1 MKMGATKTA
10 AFELLRVQKMELV
23 GVFFQENFS
32 YPCTE
37 ALILKAAFSVGIL
50 M

>member
-1 MKMGATKTA
+1 MVTTKTA
-10 AFELLRVQKMELV
+10 AFKLLKVQKMEVV
-23 GVFFQENFS
+23 GVFFQENFLC
-32 YPCTE
+32 PCIE